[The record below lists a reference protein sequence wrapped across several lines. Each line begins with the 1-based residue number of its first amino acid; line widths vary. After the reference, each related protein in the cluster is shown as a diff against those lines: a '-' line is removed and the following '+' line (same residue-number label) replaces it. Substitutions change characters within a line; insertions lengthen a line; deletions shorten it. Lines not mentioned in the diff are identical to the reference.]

1 MKKYTLRIVYNE
13 ETDVGEKVEETIADM
28 DSIPK
33 ILSIGDH
40 DLMDYLTI
48 EEWDTLNNCFN
59 GETFSA

>member
-13 ETDVGEKVEETIADM
+13 ETDVVEKVEETIADM

-40 DLMDYLTI
+40 DLMDYLTKQ
-48 EEWDTLNNCFN
+48 
-59 GETFSA
+59 